1 MKRSLGI
8 LLDFSSL
15 DQFMQ
20 VYKELLIYLSK
31 RLNKIYFINLPNNNF
46 VLKKNNKIVT
56 PNKFVYLNPKNFKEF
71 EYIIRNKNFVIK
83 NNIGT
88 GLKFFRILRIIKKYN
103 VPQIMI
109 SNIGF
114 LPDSVLVS
122 KNEIIKSFINY
133 FKRKIIH
140 RFYIFLA
147 TINLMPKIDLR
158 FVSSKLQ
165 KKYFEQNK
173 KKIINKLLFNQHFSQ
188 YKELMLVNSR
198 SYDIFKKKRYENDKK
213 KTVLLD
219 IEADHYVNMVLDG
232 KIIKK
237 NKKSFYKK
245 LNYFLNWYEKK
256 LNTKITICTHPAYN
270 LKERKNI
277 FKKYKVVQGKTK
289 EYIQKCSSVLLFH
302 SSAVTEAFFLKKN
315 IINLETKMLG
325 KHWEHCS
332 NLYPKY
338 AGIMKINIDNKNFYE
353 NLKLNKMMNKKNKKY
368 FAFRRNFLM
377 PDGNKSGFEKI
388 YNVLKSKYYVI

>member
-1 MKRSLGI
+1 MKRSFAV
-8 LLDFSSL
+8 LLDFNSL
-15 DQFMQ
+15 DHFIQ
-20 VYKELLIYLSK
+20 VHKELLLYLSK
-31 RLNKIYFINLPNNNF
+31 RLKKIYFINIPNNNF
-46 VLKKNNKIVT
+46 VFRKNKIIDKK
-56 PNKFVYLNPKNFKEF
+56 KFVLLNPKSLEEF
-71 EYIIRNKNFVIK
+71 EDIIRNKNFLVK
-83 NNIGT
+83 NSIAT
-88 GLKFFRILRIIKKYN
+88 GLEFFKVLRIIKKYN

-122 KNEIIKSFINY
+122 KNEIIKSFFNY
-133 FKRKIIH
+133 FRRKIIH

-173 KKIINKLLFNQHFSQ
+173 KKLINKLLFNQHFSQ

-198 SYDIFKKKRYENDKK
+198 AYDIFKKKRYKNDKK

-232 KIIKK
+232 KVIKK

-270 LKERKNI
+270 LKERKNV

-289 EYIQKCSSVLLFH
+289 EYIQRCSSVLLFH

-325 KHWEHCS
+325 KHWERCS

-338 AGIMKINIDNKNFYE
+338 AGIMKINIDNKNFYT
-353 NLKLNKMMNKKNKKY
+353 NLNLNKLINKKNEKY
-368 FAFRRNFLM
+368 FSFRNNFLI
-377 PDGNKSGFEKI
+377 PDGNKSGFKKI
-388 YNVLKSKYYVI
+388 YETIKSRYSVI